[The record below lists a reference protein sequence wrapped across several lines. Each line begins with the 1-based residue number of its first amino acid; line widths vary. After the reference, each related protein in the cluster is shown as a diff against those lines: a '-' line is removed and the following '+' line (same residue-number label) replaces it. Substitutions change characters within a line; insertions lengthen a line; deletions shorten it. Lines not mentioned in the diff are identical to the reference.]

1 MGEAR
6 TEASHTGCAFL
17 QSLWCYLSKS
27 LASVSFSLNEYEILS
42 PRPLSF
48 APHHEEETCLGVGWA
63 AAWIPIWAPFL
74 LDWGLLPSSL
84 LSTSTSTVL
93 SSWPPASFT
102 VSAIELQV
110 TPTLKHNPPLTPA
123 PHVPGRHHIFS
134 ASLIHKPTCACL
146 YACGLLSLLSRCHQD
161 FNSPFIK
168 HLSPWSSTTAPH
180 PPLPPT
186 LTAAGYGKPRMLPG
200 LLLAFPEHHH
210 VLLALGWEEGRLLP
224 TGQLVHE
231 GRKGRVLHLAH
242 HRQGQWSLRE
252 RGPQRNEWG
261 SLTTKWVPTLSSK
274 LRVLNQEEVESAYS
288 GPNRNK
294 KPKQLQIPE
303 INPPSRL
310 GHHRPWQFKTRWSGE
325 HKLWYSNP
333 FVQGHTVVERI
344 FLKPHLL
351 SITKSNLINEF

>member
-6 TEASHTGCAFL
+6 TEASHTGYAFL

-48 APHHEEETCLGVGWA
+48 PPHHEEEMRLEVGWA

-74 LDWGLLPSSL
+74 LNQGLLPSSL
-84 LSTSTSTVL
+84 LSTSTSTFL

-123 PHVPGRHHIFS
+123 LHVLGRHHIFS

-146 YACGLLSLLSRCHQD
+146 YACGLFSLSLLSRRHQD
-161 FNSPFIK
+161 FNLPFTK

-210 VLLALGWEEGRLLP
+210 VLLALGWEEGCLLP
-224 TGQLVHE
+224 AGQLVHE

-252 RGPQRNEWG
+252 RGPQRHEWG

-288 GPNRNK
+288 GPNQNK

-303 INPPSRL
+303 INPPRCLVHGNS
-310 GHHRPWQFKTRWSGE
+310 
-325 HKLWYSNP
+325 
-333 FVQGHTVVERI
+333 
-344 FLKPHLL
+344 KPGGQVSLSSDIPTLL
-351 SITKSNLINEF
+351 SRDTQL